1 MAFTPQNVWA
11 ALTHYERNIWLPT
24 SEPVWNIEGW
34 WERFTVH
41 RKMYECSCCGPKS
54 PNLVYQQEM
63 HKSDAEKIIRG
74 GVDPVSYI
82 QRERE
87 LVKEVVLAQ
96 LLLLVLLL
104 WPCSQFCLWTV
115 CSLMQVQSAID
126 FTSGQ
131 NAVISALNEI
141 YIFIY
146 MQTALYM

>member
-1 MAFTPQNVWA
+1 M
-11 ALTHYERNIWLPT
+11 
-24 SEPVWNIEGW
+24 
-34 WERFTVH
+34 
-41 RKMYECSCCGPKS
+41 
-54 PNLVYQQEM
+54 
-63 HKSDAEKIIRG
+63 
-74 GVDPVSYI
+74 SYI

-131 NAVISALNEI
+131 NAVISALHEI